1 MAERKKRVQHLSVLL
16 TKETRERFER
26 LAAQEGR
33 HLSGF
38 GSWLIEN
45 GLDALERRRAMARE
59 DVAA

>member
-1 MAERKKRVQHLSVLL
+1 MAERKKRDKHLSVLL

-45 GLDALERRRAMARE
+45 GLDAYERQAAARREDAMA
-59 DVAA
+59 